1 VREGVAHRG
10 RSTVSGAPRAL
21 ARRYARAL
29 LDVVSTQEKAVVLG
43 LRDELRSFV
52 QLVAGHAELQRALV
66 DPALAPEAKQRLVR
80 ALLERAGGS
89 ALLGRLVELL
99 RARDR
104 MALLPDVAESYAVL
118 ANAAQGVV
126 SAEAFSAVVLPEAQ
140 RTALAEALGGRR
152 AGVELRTQ
160 VDPALVGGLLVRVG
174 GRTYDGSV
182 RTQLAA
188 LRRRLASAGP
198 GASSG
203 AS

>member
-1 VREGVAHRG
+1 
-10 RSTVSGAPRAL
+10 
-21 ARRYARAL
+21 
-29 LDVVSTQEKAVVLG
+29 
-43 LRDELRSFV
+43 
-52 QLVAGHAELQRALV
+52 
-66 DPALAPEAKQRLVR
+66 
-80 ALLERAGGS
+80 
-89 ALLGRLVELL
+89 
-99 RARDR
+99 

-140 RTALAEALGGRR
+140 RTALAAALGGRR

-198 GASSG
+198 GASSR